1 MTTDEDKVAGELS
14 DRTKFLK
21 SASPALEQFM
31 TRMGPCPLGDSREN
45 ISLTGA
51 MMCQIMMI
59 NSVIERRGNRLL
71 EEHGLTLPQWLAL
84 GCISHAGEGG
94 ITHSQIGQRLMLSK
108 APITGTVD
116 RLERAGLVE
125 RRGDARDRRVSLAVV
140 TPKGIETWW
149 NVKNTLR
156 GETDE
161 LVVQCLSNEEQET
174 LLRLIGRLMDVFSST
189 HDGNDLLTASP
200 DLTNPETELD
210 T

>member
-1 MTTDEDKVAGELS
+1 MITDQATQGAAQSARASSE
-14 DRTKFLK
+14 RNKFLQ
-21 SASPALEQFM
+21 SVSPALEQFM
-31 TRMGPCPLGDSREN
+31 TRMGPCGVGEPREN

-51 MMCQIMMI
+51 MMCQIMML

-71 EEHGLTLPQWLAL
+71 EAHGLTLPQWLAL

-125 RRGDARDRRVSLAVV
+125 RRGDARDRRISLAVV
-140 TPKGIETWW
+140 TAKGIEMWW
-149 NVKNTLR
+149 SVKNTLHSQ
-156 GETDE
+156 TDA
-161 LVVQCLSNEEQET
+161 LVSQCLSTDEQET
-174 LLRLIGRLMDVFSST
+174 LLRLIGRLQDAFS
-189 HDGNDLLTASP
+189 A
-200 DLTNPETELD
+200 ETDTSETLATKNEDALD